1 MGNLAEGRGREG
13 GLIEIITII
22 DNAVITIITHSVKY
36 YLNVFLLGIFLE
48 LFSSFFVLISN
59 RFVSLRHRSYWSR
72 FET

>member
-22 DNAVITIITHSVKY
+22 DNAVITIITHTVKY

-48 LFSSFFVLISN
+48 LFSSFFVSN
-59 RFVSLRHRSYWSR
+59 RSVSLRHRSYWSR